1 MSHQGNYPPQTL
13 GAVGQPIHEQR
24 AETLPAPRETLPESG
39 WSERA
44 LFYAYRHTTVRRR
57 CACHD
62 SDPPMSELEQ
72 RQRAMAARTLAEEAR
87 EGVA

>member
-24 AETLPAPRETLPESG
+24 AETLPALRETLLVGSES
-39 WSERA
+39 A
-44 LFYAYRHTTVRRR
+44 LFYAYRHTTVRHR

-72 RQRAMAARTLAEEAR
+72 RQRAMAARTLAEEAK